1 MGKEGNSRD
10 KTRSS
15 KKLKPQRKK
24 PVNNFLNEVKW
35 VDYKDVQFL
44 KRFMND
50 KNKIVAR
57 RSTGR
62 VRRIFPTTR
71 GTSVTRPARFF
82 TCAGLSL
89 STPSSSVEK
98 PSNSAR

>member
-10 KTRSS
+10 KSRS

-35 VDYKDVQFL
+35 VDYKDVMFL

-57 RSTGR
+57 RSTG
-62 VRRIFPTTR
+62 
-71 GTSVTRPARFF
+71 G
-82 TCAGLSL
+82 
-89 STPSSSVEK
+89 
-98 PSNSAR
+98 SARIQRLIQRAIKNAREMALLPYCTSR

>member
-10 KTRSS
+10 KSRS

-35 VDYKDVQFL
+35 VDYKDVMFL

-57 RSTGR
+57 RSTG
-62 VRRIFPTTR
+62 
-71 GTSVTRPARFF
+71 G
-82 TCAGLSL
+82 
-89 STPSSSVEK
+89 
-98 PSNSAR
+98 SARIQRLIQKAVKNAREMALLPYCTSR